1 MRTNLIRFATLLLV
15 VLTAAACST
24 DSPTEPVRQPA
35 SNPGTG
41 APSSVWNLTLIAS
54 PNEILI
60 DGTNEV
66 TSTISLIARRA
77 DNGQAPPNG
86 ATAVLASSLGTFG
99 APDEDPVSSVAIQ
112 LVNGQGGA
120 VLTLPGTAATTAI
133 VQAQLE
139 QSFAQTSI
147 RLEIPPEPPLP
158 DPFFIDS
165 LSPNFGPAGG
175 SRVRINGSGFDPP
188 IRVLFGPNPARLVAA
203 TSSVLTVETPPVEV
217 EVNEVLQ
224 VSVSVTINLNDTD
237 PEDVQATDT
246 LPNSFTYVA
255 DQIPVPEITSVTP
268 ASGPNEG
275 GTQVAIRGDG
285 FEREVQVF
293 FGRPTSLVEAQ
304 ITNVSTTRIDA
315 ITPAATGVN
324 SANENSIV
332 NVQVINLDTGFTDT
346 LASAFQ
352 YGNANDDNLQIS
364 AIDPNV
370 GPLEG
375 GNQVRI
381 FGQGF
386 DDPVSVSLADVLA
399 DVRSVT
405 GSEIV
410 VRAGVPPRS
419 NGCFDISGAVT
430 VTNIETNETAS
441 GPTYTYEAI
450 LPQIL
455 SISPASVGEDGG
467 GTLRLRGIDL
477 PVPDDPNDLLVL
489 FGNTEGAVQVGFT
502 EREINVAIPPFDGLF
517 PTEACDE
524 NGDGVQGLRNQEV
537 VVGIRVVDR
546 QNGCNV
552 TLSNAFT
559 YVPNDTTCVEPPA
572 VNFTFAFS
580 APTTAVFSNLTNEN
594 GDNETEYDWEFG
606 DGTGADVEN
615 PIHNYQGAMPGN
627 IFNVRL
633 TATDTVFNLSR
644 SITKQVQ
651 IPTP

>member
-41 APSSVWNLTLIAS
+41 APSSVWNLTLVAS
-54 PNEILI
+54 PNEILV
-60 DGTNEV
+60 DGTNDV

-86 ATAVLASSLGTFG
+86 ATAVLASSLGNFTAVDG
-99 APDEDPVSSVAIQ
+99 SDVSSVAIQ

-147 RLEIPPEPPLP
+147 RLEIPPDPPLP

-165 LSPNFGPAGG
+165 LSPNVGPAGG

-217 EVNEVLQ
+217 EVNGALQ

-237 PEDVQATDT
+237 PADVQATDT

-304 ITNVSTTRIDA
+304 ILNVSTTRIDA
-315 ITPAATGVN
+315 LTPAATGVN

-332 NVQVINLDTGFTDT
+332 NVQVINLDSGFTDM

-419 NGCFDISGAVT
+419 NGCADVSGAVT
-430 VTNIETNETAS
+430 VTNIETNETTS
-441 GPTYTYEAI
+441 GPTYIYEAI
-450 LPQIL
+450 PPQIL
-455 SISPASVGEDGG
+455 SITPASSPAAGG
-467 GTLRLRGIDL
+467 GNLRIRGIDL
-477 PVPDDPNDLLVL
+477 PVPDDPADILVV
-489 FGNTEGAVQVGFT
+489 FGNTEGTVVNFSD
-502 EREINVAIPPFDGLF
+502 REINATIPPFSGVF
-517 PTEACDE
+517 PTEACDD
-524 NGDGVQGLRNQEV
+524 NGDGVQGERADGV
-537 VVGIRVVDR
+537 TVSIRVIDR
-546 QNGCNV
+546 QNGCNA
-552 TLSNAFT
+552 TLSNAFS
-559 YVPNDTTCVEPPA
+559 YVPPDTTCREAPA
-572 VNFTFAFS
+572 AAFAFS
-580 APTTAVFSNLTNEN
+580 VNGLTVTFTNQTVGIAPITFAW
-594 GDNETEYDWEFG
+594 DFG
-606 DGTGADVEN
+606 DGTGSAATSPVH
-615 PIHNYQGAMPGN
+615 PYGAAFAGQT
-627 IFNVRL
+627 VSVTLR
-633 TATDTVFNLSR
+633 ATNAFGTTSATQSVTL
-644 SITKQVQ
+644 
-651 IPTP
+651 PP